1 MTGMSFGEF
10 VGSAGELVVQ
20 PRMGFGDPADML
32 DGLIATKK
40 ANATTVGTVTL
51 DSYTRVR
58 DDAAARRALSERLP
72 LNGFPI
78 VAHGPSVTRD
88 MISPVGSADFPV
100 QVRHGSARPQ
110 DIFRTLVAA
119 GLHATEG
126 GPISYCLPYSRTPL
140 RESLR
145 HWQESCAILAETD
158 IPAHLETFGGCML
171 GQLCPPSMLIAVSAL
186 EAMFFAQHGL
196 RSVSLSYAQQTNPA
210 QDLEAVLALRRLAA
224 RYLPSVDWHIVIYTY
239 MGLYP
244 ETERGA
250 LALQRDA
257 ASLAVWSGASRL
269 IVKTAAEA
277 YRIPTVTQNV
287 VALET
292 AAAAARAAGSP
303 PPVADTGLYAEAR
316 ALVEAVLSLHP
327 DIGQAMVQAF
337 SCGYL
342 DIPYCLHPDN
352 AGKTRCHISADGR
365 LVWSRIGSL
374 PIGDVAELDRRNRLT
389 SDGLLTALSYVR
401 RTYDGE
407 TP

>member
-1 MTGMSFGEF
+1 MSFGEF
-10 VGSAGELVVQ
+10 VGNAGELVVQ
-20 PRMGFGDPADML
+20 PRMGFGKPRDML
-32 DGLIATKK
+32 YGLTATKK
-40 ANATTVGTVTL
+40 ADATTVGTVTL

-58 DDAAARRALSERLP
+58 DDSAARRALAENLP

-88 MISPVGSADFPV
+88 MISSVGSADFPV

-126 GPISYCLPYSRTPL
+126 GPVSYCLPYSRTPL

-145 HWQESCAILAETD
+145 HWEESCAILTTAD
-158 IPAHLETFGGCML
+158 IPAHLETFGGCMI
-171 GQLCPPSMLIAVSAL
+171 GQLCPPSMLVAISVL

-196 RSVSLSYAQQTNPA
+196 RSVSLSYAQQTNPE
-210 QDLEAVLALRRLAA
+210 QDLEAVLALRRIAA
-224 RYLPSVDWHIVIYTY
+224 QQLSSVDWHIVIYTY

-250 LALQRDA
+250 LALQHDA
-257 ASLAVWSGASRL
+257 ASLAVWSGAGRL

-277 YRIPTVTQNV
+277 YRIPTVTHNIL
-287 VALET
+287 ALES
-292 AAAAARAAGSP
+292 AAAAARAAGPP
-303 PPVADTGLYAEAR
+303 PPVADTGVHAEAR
-316 ALVEAVLSLHP
+316 ALVDAVLSLDP
-327 DIGQAMVQAF
+327 DIGKALVRAF
-337 SCGYL
+337 SLGYL

-352 AGKTRCHISADGR
+352 AGRTRCHISSDGR

-407 TP
+407 SP